1 MGEQALEQS
10 GELDN
15 HRRAVCIVI
24 AAGDPSVLS
33 QTFWMK
39 NLEIGWNAKQVEH
52 NETRT
57 LCDSWNLM
65 KGEEVM
71 ATTQTNYSQKLF
83 KVVHPLDDQPEEK
96 CRAEGIGPLLMTRGV
111 RISLMVLRAYLT
123 AMTLMLI
130 YHVLDLSGILG
141 K

>member
-1 MGEQALEQS
+1 
-10 GELDN
+10 
-15 HRRAVCIVI
+15 
-24 AAGDPSVLS
+24 
-33 QTFWMK
+33 MK